1 MAAST
6 SGQPNL
12 MWLVFAL
19 LVVCFWGCYG
29 VAMHAAG
36 IHMSGEGGDPF
47 ARYKAYIFVGVA
59 YVVVAILAP
68 VVLMAAQGASWGFP
82 SKGIMFA
89 LFAGTLGAFGAFFV
103 LSAMGAV
110 SKRPWM
116 IPVVMCVIF
125 AGAPIVNAIVAL
137 IVHPPHDGW
146 GSIKP
151 QFWIGIFV
159 AALGATMVT
168 YYKPGP
174 KPKQK
179 VETPAQVEPST
190 PSAPS
195 GENSTPTE

>member
-1 MAAST
+1 MPPEASNQQ
-6 SGQPNL
+6 SL

-36 IHMSGEGGDPF
+36 VHMNAGSSDPF

-59 YVVVAILAP
+59 YIVVAVLAP
-68 VVLMAAQGASWGFP
+68 MVLMAAGGASWTFP
-82 SKGIMFA
+82 SKGILFA

-103 LSAMGAV
+103 LSAMGSVAQ
-110 SKRPWM
+110 RPWM
-116 IPVVMCVIF
+116 IPVVMCVVF

-137 IVHPPHDGW
+137 VVHPPAQGF

-151 QFWIGIFV
+151 QFWLGILI

-174 KPKQK
+174 VKPK
-179 VETPAQVEPST
+179 PAAAHVVP
-190 PSAPS
+190 APAVS
-195 GENSTPTE
+195 QSPDTRPPDHHG